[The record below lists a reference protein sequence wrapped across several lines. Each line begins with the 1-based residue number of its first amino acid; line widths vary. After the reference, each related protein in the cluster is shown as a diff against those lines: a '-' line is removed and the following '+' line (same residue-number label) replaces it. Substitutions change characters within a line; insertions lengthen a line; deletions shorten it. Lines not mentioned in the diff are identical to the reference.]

1 MKKGN
6 KYGEDYAFS
15 LRELFWEQR
24 HPAPPMSL
32 ELVFKVFPKASERW
46 RGSSEELEARRQAG
60 SAEWSWNINMREMAR
75 IWKGGCIIRARFLD
89 SIMRAYER
97 DPKLRNLLLDDDFN
111 SRVEQSQDAWRRAVA
126 SAQAN
131 GIAVPAMSGSL
142 AYFDS
147 YRSANLP
154 QNLTQ
159 AQRDYFGSH
168 TYQRNDKGA
177 DAPFVHTDWIRK

>member
-1 MKKGN
+1 
-6 KYGEDYAFS
+6 
-15 LRELFWEQR
+15 
-24 HPAPPMSL
+24 
-32 ELVFKVFPKASERW
+32 
-46 RGSSEELEARRQAG
+46 
-60 SAEWSWNINMREMAR
+60 MREMAR
-75 IWKGGCIIRARFLD
+75 IWKAGCIIRARFLD

-97 DPKLRNLLLDDDFN
+97 DPRLKNLLLDDDFN
-111 SRVEQSQDAWRRAVA
+111 VRIEQSQESWRRTVA
-126 SAQAN
+126 YAAAN
-131 GIAVPAMSGSL
+131 GIPVPAMSGSL

-147 YRSANLP
+147 YRSAQLP